1 MEKGVLGLNK
11 QNTDLLASPWIR
23 IDPNIDWDHILTTS
37 NVRVCKKGDVIINA
51 GDSIESLYFLK
62 SGRIKTIAISSSGN
76 QKIMWYIDH
85 DCFFGETPFFNHK
98 TCDYI
103 FVADTECEIY
113 IFPREIVQKEIIP
126 NHSDITLSIIET
138 LARKVH
144 ILSTQVEDFTFSKAI
159 IRIAKVIYFLYE
171 GYALKEK
178 KVPMK
183 IPLTQEII
191 AEMVGIHRVTVN
203 QVLKQFKSQQILEEH
218 SHLIIIKNLEK
229 LKEIIC
235 SS

>member
-1 MEKGVLGLNK
+1 MQLHKHIP
-11 QNTDLLASPWIR
+11 DLLASPWIR
-23 IDPNIDWDHILTTS
+23 IDKNIDWARILANNT
-37 NVRVCKKGDVIINA
+37 VRVCKKGDVIINA
-51 GDSIESLYFLK
+51 GDSIESLYFLRT
-62 SGRIKTIAISSSGN
+62 GRIKTIAVSPGGN

-98 TCDYI
+98 ACDYI

-113 IFPREIVQKEIIP
+113 IFPREIVQKEILP
-126 NHSDITLSIIET
+126 NHADITLSIIET

-159 IRIAKVIYFLYE
+159 IRIAKVIYFFYE
-171 GYALKEK
+171 GYALNEK
-178 KVPMK
+178 KVPLK

-229 LKEIIC
+229 LKEIIY